1 MAQEFPN
8 IVLFLVDDMGVM
20 DTFLPFLTDKEGNL
34 VRCALNDWY
43 RTLNME
49 RIARQGTY

>member
-20 DTFLPFLTDKEGNL
+20 DTFLPFLTDK
-34 VRCALNDWY
+34 VR
-43 RTLNME
+43 
-49 RIARQGTY
+49 